1 MGELKLR
8 KLKRTQLLE
17 MLLEEKKENDRLR
30 ERVTEL
36 EQKLADRRIELDEAG
51 SIAEAALRLNRI
63 FEAAQEAAQ
72 QYLDNVKD
80 LHEHQEERITEKL
93 TEIKKEK
100 ENE

>member
-1 MGELKLR
+1 
-8 KLKRTQLLE
+8 